1 MGPKNVEMIAEL
13 AEGWEPIF
21 YFPERAAGVWDGPLA
36 AGQARRDPALP
47 PLDVVAQ
54 APLAIGDD
62 VAGYLELGRPFV
74 ALYIGGMGP
83 HRDKGHNFY
92 YELAVR
98 FGFEEAA
105 SRCQDA
111 YLAGRKDAAAALVPA
126 ELLAGMSLIG
136 SEGHVAERLAALK
149 ESGVTTL
156 NVTPLA
162 ETHADRVR
170 LIERVRDLAA

>member
-1 MGPKNVEMIAEL
+1 
-13 AEGWEPIF
+13 
-21 YFPERAAGVWDGPLA
+21 
-36 AGQARRDPALP
+36 
-47 PLDVVAQ
+47 
-54 APLAIGDD
+54 
-62 VAGYLELGRPFV
+62 
-74 ALYIGGMGP
+74 MGP
-83 HRDKGHNFY
+83 HRDKGRNFY

-105 SRCQDA
+105 SRCQDS
-111 YLAGRKDAAAALVPA
+111 YLAGRKDEAAALVPA
-126 ELLAGMSLIG
+126 ELLAGMSLVG
-136 SEGHVAERLAALK
+136 PEGHVAERLAALK